1 MSVVGSLGTSEGGYG
16 RAAGLACVVAVVVLA
31 AASGVAAADQHDPDS
46 APTYDSA
53 EGEANVTVTLPDQT
67 DHHPGDQNAEN
78 ASIELSVAAER
89 AFAAEDAEEG
99 LWVERLVIRSDWMDY
114 SACSTSGNTKE
125 FGIDRGNNNSGTG
138 TDESMLEHQS
148 GSELDSDGV
157 EVDLYGW
164 ADSGGL
170 AVGGAPPY
178 LAGEDAVVLGI
189 GQGSNDGPCLTMSD
203 EPGWYQMQAY
213 LNGTVAT
220 KCTEEGNET
229 CEPNEKQFRGVTMA
243 SNYVYVC
250 ECDDRREAV
259 DELGLPPNETP
270 TPSLTPTA
278 IPDTTATETPQPAD
292 TDTEGDG
299 PGLGLAVAVVALCA
313 AASLRVRRG

>member
-1 MSVVGSLGTSEGGYG
+1 MSVVGSLETSEGGYG

-89 AFAAEDAEEG
+89 AFAAEDAKEG

-114 SACSTSGNTKE
+114 SACSGGNTKGL
-125 FGIDRGNNNSGTG
+125 GIDRGNNNSGTG
-138 TDESMLEHQS
+138 TDESMVEHLSGFNLEA
-148 GSELDSDGV
+148 DGLTV
-157 EVDLYGW
+157 YFYSWE
-164 ADSGGL
+164 
-170 AVGGAPPY
+170 AVTNGPPY
-178 LAGEDAVVLGI
+178 LAPEDAVALGI
-189 GQGSNDGPCLTMSD
+189 GRGSDDGPCLTMTD

-229 CEPNEKQFRGVTMA
+229 CEPDEKQFRGVTMA

-259 DELGLPPNETP
+259 NDLGLPPNETP
-270 TPSLTPTA
+270 TPSPTPTA
-278 IPDTTATETPQPAD
+278 TPEPTATETPQPA
-292 TDTEGDG
+292 DTEGDG
-299 PGLGLAVAVVALCA
+299 PGLGLAVAVVALCV

>member
-31 AASGVAAADQHDPDS
+31 AASGVAAADQHDLDS

-67 DHHPGDQNAEN
+67 DHHPSGQNAEN
-78 ASIELSVAAER
+78 ASIEFSVAAER

-114 SACSTSGNTKE
+114 SACSTSGNTKA
-125 FGIDRGNNNSGTG
+125 FGIDRGNNNSGTSA
-138 TDESMLEHQS
+138 DESMLEHQS
-148 GSELDSDGV
+148 GSNLEADGLTV
-157 EVDLYGW
+157 YFYSWEAATND
-164 ADSGGL
+164 
-170 AVGGAPPY
+170 PPY
-178 LAGEDAVVLGI
+178 LASEDAVALGI
-189 GQGSNDGPCLTMSD
+189 GRGSNSGPCLTMTD

-220 KCTEEGNET
+220 KCTEEGNKT
-229 CEPNEKQFRGVTMA
+229 CEPDEKQFRGVTMA

-270 TPSLTPTA
+270 TPSPTPTA
-278 IPDTTATETPQPAD
+278 TPDPMATETPQLAD

>member
-1 MSVVGSLGTSEGGYG
+1 VSVVGSLGTSEGGYG

-114 SACSTSGNTKE
+114 SACTVTGNTKTL
-125 FGIDRGNNNSGTG
+125 GIDRGNNNSGTSA
-138 TDESMLEHQS
+138 DESMLEHQS

-157 EVDLYGW
+157 EVDFYGW

-170 AVGGAPPY
+170 AGGGTPPY

-189 GQGSNDGPCLTMSD
+189 GQGSNDGPCLTMTD

-229 CEPNEKQFRGVTMA
+229 CEPDEKQFRGVTMA

-270 TPSLTPTA
+270 TPTATPDPTV
-278 IPDTTATETPQPAD
+278 TETPQPA
-292 TDTEGDG
+292 DTEGDG

>member
-114 SACSTSGNTKE
+114 SACSSGNTKA
-125 FGIDRGNNNSGTG
+125 FGIDRGNNNSGTSA
-138 TDESMLEHQS
+138 DESMVGHLS
-148 GSELDSDGV
+148 GSNLEADGLTV
-157 EVDLYGW
+157 YFYSWEAATNG
-164 ADSGGL
+164 
-170 AVGGAPPY
+170 PPY
-178 LAGEDAVVLGI
+178 LASEDAVVLGI
-189 GQGSNDGPCLTMSD
+189 GQGSNDGPCLTMTD

-229 CEPNEKQFRGVTMA
+229 CEPDEKQFRGVMMA

-259 DELGLPPNETP
+259 DELGLPPNET
-270 TPSLTPTA
+270 TTPTA
-278 IPDTTATETPQPAD
+278 TPDPTATETPQPAD

>member
-1 MSVVGSLGTSEGGYG
+1 MSIVGSLGTSEGGYG

-31 AASGVAAADQHDPDS
+31 AASGVAAADQHDLDS

-53 EGEANVTVTLPDQT
+53 EGEANLTVTLPDQT
-67 DHHPGDQNAEN
+67 DHYPGDQNDEN

-99 LWVERLVIRSDWMDY
+99 LWLERLVIRSDWMDY
-114 SACSTSGNTKE
+114 SACSGGNTK
-125 FGIDRGNNNSGTG
+125 GLRIDRGNNNSGTS
-138 TDESMLEHQS
+138 TDESMFEHLS
-148 GSELDSDGV
+148 G
-157 EVDLYGW
+157 VDLE
-164 ADSGGL
+164 ADGL
-170 AVGGAPPY
+170 TVYFYNWEAVTSDPPY
-178 LAGEDAVVLGI
+178 LAPEDAVVLGI
-189 GQGSNDGPCLTMSD
+189 GQGSNSGPCLTMTD
-203 EPGWYQMQAY
+203 EPGWYQVKAY

-220 KCTEEGNET
+220 NCTEEGNET
-229 CEPNEKQFRGVTMA
+229 CEPDEKQFRGVTMA

-270 TPSLTPTA
+270 TPSPTPTA
-278 IPDTTATETPQPAD
+278 TPEPTATETPQPA
-292 TDTEGDG
+292 DTEGDG